1 MTGKFLSALFIVF
14 VCITPLCAQ
23 RNLVSNA
30 LQKNQPR
37 QWLKPQLLRSS
48 FPDRS
53 QRSVWEKADPAAAAF
68 LLANGEKYLGHI
80 WATLSATLFLDFAE
94 TGVRGRYQD
103 AFFARREALSSLVMA
118 ECIEGKGRFVR
129 DIVNGIWAICED
141 SYWGLPAHL
150 YLQKRGFGLPDVQE
164 PTVDFSAAETASLLA
179 WTSYLLKPALDSVS
193 PLLCTRIG
201 QEVERRVL
209 APNRERDD
217 FWWMG
222 FGERIP
228 NNWNPWVVCNWIV
241 ASALLDTNETRRHH
255 DIVRMGTVLDNFLNH
270 YPEDGGCDEGPGYW
284 DRAGG
289 ALFDC
294 LEFLYVASN
303 GRIDLFQEPLVRRIG
318 NYLYSAWIADDYFVN
333 FADASAKI
341 RYNPMLVYRYGQ
353 RTGNATLRAFG
364 ARMAR
369 RQGLDKGRLRGTLYR
384 QMEALW
390 HVQDILKEDTVCYPV
405 QQFNLPDLQVAGYR
419 KGDFYF
425 VAKGGHNNESHN
437 HNDVG
442 SFILYYR
449 NKPLLIDV
457 GVETYSART
466 FSEERYQ
473 IWTMQSAYHNLPTIN
488 GVQQKDGKQFHA
500 SSFRVNE
507 ADSKGVSV
515 AVDITGAY
523 PASAQLDSWV
533 RKYWLAESGK
543 KFMITDRFRLTQ
555 RNDSTWL
562 SFMCAVKP
570 AIGNG
575 YVSFNMDGK
584 TVRMQYSASQAT
596 AVSEELTLTD
606 EKLSSVWGN
615 KLYRVRLLLKGAK
628 TRDEVRVTLEAK

>member
-1 MTGKFLSALFIVF
+1 MTGRILPALFFILVYIQP
-14 VCITPLCAQ
+14 VHSQ
-23 RNLVSNA
+23 RNLISNA
-30 LQKNQPR
+30 LQKNQPA
-37 QWLKPQLLRSS
+37 QWLKPQLLHSS

-53 QRSVWEKADPAAAAF
+53 QRNVWEKADRQSAVF
-68 LLANGEKYLGHI
+68 LLANGEKYLGHT
-80 WATLSATLFLDFAE
+80 WTTLSATLFLDFAE

-118 ECIEGKGRFVR
+118 ECVEGKGRFVR
-129 DIVNGIWAICED
+129 DIANGIWAICED

-150 YLQKRGFGLPDVQE
+150 YLQKKGFGLPDVQE
-164 PTVDFSAAETASLLA
+164 PTVDFSVAETASLLA

-193 PLLCTRIG
+193 PLLCARISE
-201 QEVERRVL
+201 EVERRVL

-241 ASALLDTNETRRHH
+241 ASTLLDTNETRRNN
-255 DIVRMGTVLDNFLNH
+255 DMMRMGRVLDNFLNH

-303 GRIDLFQEPLVRRIG
+303 GRIDLFQQPLIRRIG
-318 NYLYSAWIADDYFVN
+318 SYLHSAWIADDYFVN

-341 RYNPMLVYRYGQ
+341 RYNPMLTYRFGV
-353 RTGNATLRAFG
+353 RTGNPTLRAFG

-390 HVQDILKEDTVCYPV
+390 YVQDILKEDTVCYPV

-425 VAKGGHNNESHN
+425 VAKGGHNDESHN

-442 SFILYYR
+442 SFILYYQ
-449 NKPLLIDV
+449 NTPLLIDA

-466 FSEERYQ
+466 FSDQRYQ
-473 IWTMQSAYHNLPTIN
+473 IWTMQSAYHNLPAIN
-488 GVQQKDGKQFHA
+488 GVQQKEGRAFHA

-507 ADSKGVSV
+507 SDGKGVSV
-515 AVDITGAY
+515 TVDITGAY
-523 PASAQLDSWV
+523 PSNALVGSWI
-533 RKYWLAESGK
+533 RRYWLANSGE
-543 KFMITDRFRLTQ
+543 KFMITDQFQLTQ
-555 RNDSTWL
+555 RKDTTWL
-562 SFMCAVKP
+562 GFMCAVKP
-570 AIGNG
+570 VIGNG
-575 YVSFNMDGK
+575 YISFNIAGK
-584 TVRMQYSASQAT
+584 TVRMQFPALQVT
-596 AVSEELTLTD
+596 AVSEALTLTD

-628 TRDEVRVTLEAK
+628 IREQIQVTLAAE

>member
-1 MTGKFLSALFIVF
+1 MAGRILSLLFFIL
-14 VCITPLCAQ
+14 VCVVSARSQ
-23 RNLVSNA
+23 RNLISDA
-30 LQKNQPR
+30 LQQNQPA
-37 QWLKPQLLRSS
+37 QWLNPQLLHSV

-53 QRSVWEKADPAAAAF
+53 QRNIWGKADRQSTVF

-80 WATLSATLFLDFAE
+80 WPALSATLFLDFAE

-129 DIVNGIWAICED
+129 DIANGIWAICED

-150 YLQKRGFGLPDVQE
+150 YLQKKGYGLPDVQE
-164 PTVDFSAAETASLLA
+164 PTVDFSVAETASLLA

-193 PLLCTRIG
+193 PLLCIRISE
-201 QEVERRVL
+201 EVERRVL
-209 APNRERDD
+209 GPNRDRDD

-241 ASALLDTNETRRHH
+241 ASVLLDTNEPRRNA
-255 DIVRMGTVLDNFLNH
+255 DIIRMGKVLDNFLNH

-303 GRIDLFQEPLVRRIG
+303 GRIDLFQQPLIRKIG
-318 NYLYSAWIADDYFVN
+318 SYLHSAWITDDYFVN

-341 RYNPMLVYRYGQ
+341 RYNPMLVYRFGV
-353 RTGNATLRAFG
+353 RTSNATLRAFG
-364 ARMAR
+364 ARLAR

-390 HVQDILKEDTVCYPV
+390 YVQDILKEDTVCYPV
-405 QQFNLPDLQVAGYR
+405 QQFHLPDLQVAGYR

-425 VAKGGHNNESHN
+425 VAKGGHNDESHN

-442 SFILYYR
+442 SFILYYQH
-449 NKPLLIDV
+449 KPLLIDV

-466 FSEERYQ
+466 FSSERYQ
-473 IWTMQSAYHNLPTIN
+473 IWTMQSAYHNLPCIN
-488 GVQQKDGKQFHA
+488 GVQQKEGRQFRASAFQVRESDG
-500 SSFRVNE
+500 
-507 ADSKGVSV
+507 KGVSV

-523 PASAQLDSWV
+523 PAEAGVSSWS
-533 RKYWLAESGK
+533 RRYWLANSGK
-543 KFMITDRFRLTQ
+543 RFMITDQFQLTS
-555 RNDSTWL
+555 RKDSTWL
-562 SFMCAVKP
+562 GFMSAVKP
-570 AIGNG
+570 EIRNG
-575 YVSFNMDGK
+575 YVSFNVNGK
-584 TVRMQYSASQAT
+584 EVRLLFPASQVT
-596 AVSEELTLTD
+596 AVSEELTVAD
-606 EKLSSVWGN
+606 EKLSSVWGD
-615 KLYRVRLLLKGAK
+615 KLYRIRLLLKGSK
-628 TRDEVRVTLEAK
+628 TIDQIRVTLEGE